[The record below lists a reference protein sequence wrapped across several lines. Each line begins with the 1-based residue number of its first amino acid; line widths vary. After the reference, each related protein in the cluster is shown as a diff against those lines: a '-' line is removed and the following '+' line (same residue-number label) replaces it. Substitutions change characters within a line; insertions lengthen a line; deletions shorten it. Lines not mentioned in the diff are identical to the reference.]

1 MNVDQLEDHLRAKYK
16 GKLEEHANGAPMLD
30 LMDKTEYGA
39 FELKLIQVKKDQ
51 RGRGVGGQVMNDLL
65 KYADDNNY
73 IIVLSPSEIKTA
85 KLIKWYKSF
94 DFMENKNRNKDF
106 RFMSRMIRYPHGM
119 TRSKW
124 IDANPATAW
133 LDPVSKYNLVE
144 YGANEFSQEQLDAF
158 DKKPTTESRQR
169 SGNKLNLK
177 QCLEIRENQYRSR
190 DGQHDYQ
197 PEEIDERILELTG
210 NKDEREMKR
219 MEKLAEDM
227 PEDFYDKLDAAA
239 SYSPEILEKVRLE
252 RFNTIPKEKFYSLI
266 NSLIMPHEMEG
277 FVNGLAESYLGD
289 VQDSY
294 RYLMGNYPA
303 AFDTKRNKEKVFS
316 SLADDA
322 GDAYCAFHY
331 SDDNATVNEYENDFV
346 DAVSKLPTKQ
356 IPWQDLYIIHNE
368 DLEVT
373 DIDKEYIEEKFGTH
387 ENFVKE
393 TLKTPSIVFEDK
405 GKKYLLDGQHRVNQH
420 IKNGAKTVPVVIV
433 KLEDFEGGREHP
445 ELYRES
451 VDSLRYKPI
460 KTFYKDKSVASTG
473 HELKFKL
480 STIPGQRKAMEEKLE
495 KLADQG
501 KIEIGRVYKTNEPGE
516 SILIAHILWAE
527 ENAYQ
532 EIMKYLNLYK
542 QMGDKYE
549 MEFDK
554 KIEQKAAAMSKF
566 DKALQ
571 KVQQD
576 YETGVYTGYL
586 DPKKYEKELRE
597 ELASISGK
605 PIYRAVKLDHENQ
618 LDPKSIG
625 IYWTWDKDK
634 AVTYWGHEGTMTVTL
649 ESEASDDI
657 VDWEATIE
665 QWIKPQYNGECEV
678 RLKPKA
684 HVEVTN
690 VWVNKIKKDKKFK
703 AVALVN
709 EDTTIKD
716 ATYSLSSRCD
726 CEISTEDL
734 RDLIAESKTK
744 EFQPEQMK
752 SIYRAHGETF
762 FDHGD
767 RTPVTLDEALDILY
781 ETDCPC
787 VALKDGKYYA
797 LDGQHRINTAIL
809 CGSPLDIRVVDVKGL
824 DFITHGYRLPEI
836 KATIP
841 SAAMYPLSNQTN
853 GPTVDHR
860 VVGSYT
866 WEQVWDSWKKNHTG
880 EVSENTPELK
890 AKIEKFASFEKQSIP
905 LDKIKFVYD
914 SPFDPF
920 KPLKPSEDEEWA
932 VENYAKLKTEA
943 PPVIAYEENGV
954 YHLIDGRHR
963 TRAAAFRGDKT
974 ITAFVANKDHL

>member
-133 LDPVSKYNLVE
+133 LDPVSKYNLIE

-158 DKKPTTESRQR
+158 GKKPTTESRQR

-219 MEKLAEDM
+219 MEKLADEW
-227 PEDFYDKLDAAA
+227 PEDVPWPAAASTINWKLPEWKDESEEFVRYTDSIDKEDFDKAVEKGLTDLTVPMWKKLANTDSFGVKSREQAIKIADAYGKNIKKIFDGLANGEAMPAPIIWKKENGDLELVGGNTRLMALRVLILEHKILELPKVLIVGDSTTAA
-239 SYSPEILEKVRLE
+239 SYSPEVLEKVRLE
-252 RFNTIPKEKFYSLI
+252 RFNKIPKEKFYSLI
-266 NSLIMPHEMEG
+266 DSLIMPHEMEG
-277 FVNGLAESYLGD
+277 FVDGLAESYLGD

-303 AFDTKRNKEKVFS
+303 AFDTKRNKEKVF
-316 SLADDA
+316 
-322 GDAYCAFHY
+322 
-331 SDDNATVNEYENDFV
+331 
-346 DAVSKLPTKQ
+346 
-356 IPWQDLYIIHNE
+356 
-368 DLEVT
+368 
-373 DIDKEYIEEKFGTH
+373 
-387 ENFVKE
+387 
-393 TLKTPSIVFEDK
+393 
-405 GKKYLLDGQHRVNQH
+405 
-420 IKNGAKTVPVVIV
+420 
-433 KLEDFEGGREHP
+433 
-445 ELYRES
+445 
-451 VDSLRYKPI
+451 
-460 KTFYKDKSVASTG
+460 ASAG

-527 ENAYQ
+527 EKAYQ

-726 CEISTEDL
+726 CEISIEDL
-734 RDLIAESKTK
+734 RDLIAQSKTK

-853 GPTVDHR
+853 EPTVDHR

-866 WEQVWDSWKKNHTG
+866 WEQVWESWKKNHTG

-890 AKIEKFASFEKQSIP
+890 ARIEKFASFEKQSIP

-914 SPFDPF
+914 SPFDPY

-943 PPVIAYEENGV
+943 PPVIAYEGNGV